1 MKVKVLIVLDA
12 VVLDA
17 PRPYFCPPLA
27 YLLSRNMHKK
37 ATAIKELVNQIV
49 K

>member
-17 PRPYFCPPLA
+17 LILYLCPPLA
-27 YLLSRNMHKK
+27 YLLSRYMHKK

>member
-12 VVLDA
+12 VVLEVLIL
-17 PRPYFCPPLA
+17 YLCPPLA
-27 YLLSRNMHKK
+27 YLLSRCMHKR
-37 ATAIKELVNQIV
+37 ATAINELVNQIV